1 MVDREL
7 SEIVGTPQD
16 GGRSVL
22 TTVQVSILSGLSAG
36 LTDEAIAG
44 RLGISVR
51 TCRRHVAT
59 LFQVLGATS
68 RFQAGVLAAQRGWV
82 ARHVRHRP
90 EGAPS

>member
-1 MVDREL
+1 M
-7 SEIVGTPQD
+7 
-16 GGRSVL
+16 L
-22 TTVQVSILSGLSAG
+22 TTVQASILSGLSAG

-68 RFQAGVLAAQRGWV
+68 RFQAGSWPRSSAGSRG
-82 ARHVRHRP
+82 ACGTDQKVR
-90 EGAPS
+90 PSDR